1 MSADRRALWLDI
13 TRLIGR
19 AGAGPLTGIDRV
31 ERAYLAELIRRG
43 PPFRLACRTA
53 LGWLVVAEGAAA
65 RVLGWIDNPASLPHT
80 PALGRLIGRAR
91 KLPALEAALWAV
103 SEACREAGLLRRL
116 WRDRRPVWLSVGHAN
131 LGTRFLEALKGV
143 HGLTVMTM
151 IHDTIPL
158 DHPDWAGPK
167 APDGFAGKLTA
178 AVRHADLIVCPSGAA
193 AGDVR
198 RWSDDDDLT
207 PLVAPLGVTPAAP
220 DVAALPFRPAPPYF
234 LALGT
239 IEPRKDHA
247 LLLDVWDRFH
257 ATLPKANVPRLVI
270 AGRRGWRNQAVFR
283 RLDSAPVMGRSVI
296 EANDLTD
303 GAVAALLRGAA
314 ALVAPSRAEGFGLPV
329 MEAAASGVPV
339 IAADLPVTRELLGD
353 WPVYAPAGEM
363 YAWADAIITMARQ
376 ADSGQGRPTPVQVPG
391 WEAHFNLVFSRL

>member
-1 MSADRRALWLDI
+1 MNAERRALWLDI

-43 PPFRLACRTA
+43 PPFALACRTV
-53 LGWLVVAEGAAA
+53 LGWRVVAEAAAA
-65 RVLGWIDNPASLPHT
+65 RVLGWIDAPASLPET
-80 PALGRLIGRAR
+80 PALARLAARAR
-91 KLPALEAALWAV
+91 RLPALEAAIRAV
-103 SEACREAGLLRRL
+103 SEPCSGAGLLRRL
-116 WRDRRPVWLSVGHAN
+116 GQGARPVWLSVGHAN
-131 LGTRFLEALKGV
+131 LDARFLAALKGV
-143 HGLTVMTM
+143 PSLTLVTM

-158 DHPDWAGPK
+158 DHPNWSGPK
-167 APDGFAGKLTA
+167 APDAFAGKLAA
-178 AVRHADLIVCPSGAA
+178 AVRHADLIICPSGAA

-198 RWSDDDDLT
+198 RWSGDSGLA

-220 DVAALPFRPAPPYF
+220 DAAALPFRPGPPYF

-257 ATLPKANVPRLVI
+257 ATLPEAGIPRLVI
-270 AGRRGWRNQAVFR
+270 AGRRGWRNGDVFR
-283 RLDSAPVMGRSVI
+283 RLDSAPFIGRTVI
-296 EANDLTD
+296 EANDLPD

-314 ALVAPSRAEGFGLPV
+314 ALLAPSRAEGFGLPV
-329 MEAAASGVPV
+329 LEAAAAGVPV
-339 IAADLPVTRELLGD
+339 IAVDLPVTRELLGD
-353 WPVYAPAGEM
+353 WPVYAPAGDM

-376 ADSGQGRPTPVQVPG
+376 ADGGQGRPTPVQVPG

>member
-1 MSADRRALWLDI
+1 MSAERRALWLDI

-65 RVLGWIDNPASLPHT
+65 RVLGWIDDPASLPHT

-91 KLPALEAALWAV
+91 KLPALEAAVRAV

-116 WRDRRPVWLSVGHAN
+116 GRDRRPVWLSVGHAN
-131 LGTRFLEALKGV
+131 LGARFLEALKGV

-158 DHPDWAGPK
+158 DHPDWSGPK
-167 APDGFAGKLTA
+167 APDEFAGKLTA

-198 RWSDDDDLT
+198 RWSDDDNLT

-247 LLLDVWDRFH
+247 LLLYVWERFH
-257 ATLPKANVPRLVI
+257 AMLPETRIPRLVI

-283 RLDSAPVMGRSVI
+283 RLDSAPFMGRSVI

-303 GAVAALLRGAA
+303 GAVAALLQDAA
-314 ALVAPSRAEGFGLPV
+314 ALLAPSRAEGFGLPV
-329 MEAAASGVPV
+329 MEAAAAGVPV
-339 IAADLPVTRELLGD
+339 VAADLPVTRELLGD
-353 WPVYAPAGEM
+353 WPVYAPTGDM